1 VCLELLPHSS
11 GSTTFGQTLT
21 LLRLLSAMG
30 SEPIIGSEG
39 KRKWGEKCNSA
50 SGDTFRDL
58 ELVEL

>member
-1 VCLELLPHSS
+1 
-11 GSTTFGQTLT
+11 
-21 LLRLLSAMG
+21 MG

-50 SGDTFRDL
+50 SRDTFRDL

>member
-1 VCLELLPHSS
+1 
-11 GSTTFGQTLT
+11 
-21 LLRLLSAMG
+21 MG

-58 ELVEL
+58 ELVELWLHHWSLIPFYHGVFRDKFMIPPLYV